1 MLAIKNLTVSIGEKQ
16 ILRDFT
22 YTFESDQVY
31 AIMGPNGSGKSTL
44 AHTIMGNDS
53 YKIDNGKLRIENE
66 GKHTE
71 LNELAANERADSG
84 IFLSFQ
90 SPLALQGIRVT
101 QLLQLA
107 LKGKKSALQIRTEA
121 KAIAKELHISEE
133 LLQRSLNEGASGGE
147 RKKMEVL
154 QGAILDRP
162 VQIYDEVDTGVDV
175 DAMKAIGGYLHAHK
189 KGKTIIVI
197 THYNRILKYLRPDR
211 VLVLKDGL
219 LLAEGGSDLAE
230 SIEREGYQ
238 KFLVA

>member
-1 MLAIKNLTVSIGEKQ
+1 MISDLTVSIGDKV
-16 ILRDFT
+16 ILKDFS
-22 YTFESDQVY
+22 YTFQQGKVY

-44 AHTIMGNDS
+44 AHTIMGNETYRVDS
-53 YKIDNGKLRIENE
+53 GELIIDNGGEK
-66 GKHTE
+66 TE
-71 LNELAANERADSG
+71 LTGLAANERAEAG

-90 SPLALQGIRVT
+90 SPLALQGVRVT

-154 QGAILDRP
+154 QGAILDRE

-175 DAMKAIGGYLHAHK
+175 DAMRAIGDFLHARK
-189 KGKTIIVI
+189 AGKVILII
-197 THYNRILKYLRPDR
+197 THYNRILKYIHPDA
-211 VLVLKDGL
+211 VLILKDGQL
-219 LLAEGGSDLAE
+219 IADGGPDLAE